1 MAAVKAAV
9 FGAAGFIGRHLV
21 EHLSNEGWA
30 VRALIRGD
38 QSWRGEDLGHVF
50 YCAGLTADFRQRPYD
65 AIAAHV
71 SFAVEVLTQARFD
84 SFLYTSSTRV
94 YAGGAEAI
102 ETARLSADPSD
113 PSDLYNLSKLTGE
126 AACLTSPNP
135 AVRVARLS
143 NVFGHDPG
151 SDNFISAIVRDAV
164 TTGNV
169 LVRSAPQS
177 AKDYIGVGDVC
188 RAMEVIAAVGGAR
201 LYNVASGRNTP
212 NADVVQAL
220 VAATGC
226 AAAFEADAPTVTFPS
241 INVTRLRALGML
253 DGQSI
258 VEAIPNLVDQM
269 RRYEERVFGA
279 HSR

>member
-9 FGAAGFIGRHLV
+9 FGAAGFIGRHLCN
-21 EHLSNEGWA
+21 HLEDQGWS
-30 VRALIRGD
+30 VRAIVRGD

-71 SFAVEVLTQARFD
+71 SFAVEVLTGARYD

-126 AACLTSPNP
+126 AACLISPNP

-151 SDNFISAIVRDAV
+151 SDNFISAIVREAV
-164 TTGNV
+164 ATGSV
-169 LVRSAPQS
+169 LVRSAPRS
-177 AKDYIGVGDVC
+177 AKDYVGVGDVC
-188 RAMEVIAAVGGAR
+188 RAMAAIATAGEAR

-212 NADVVQAL
+212 NADVIQAL

-226 AAAFEADAPTVTFPS
+226 AAAFEPGAPTVTFPS
-241 INVTRLRALGML
+241 IDVTRLRALGVR

-258 VEAIPNLVDQM
+258 VEAIPDLVDQM
-269 RRYEERVFGA
+269 QRHEQRRAG
-279 HSR
+279 S

>member
-1 MAAVKAAV
+1 MAPVKAAI

-21 EHLSNEGWA
+21 DYLETQGWS
-30 VRALIRGD
+30 VRAIVRGD
-38 QSWRGEDLGHVF
+38 ETWRGEDLGHVF

-84 SFLYTSSTRV
+84 SFLYASSTRV
-94 YAGGAEAI
+94 YAGGAEAV
-102 ETARLSADPSD
+102 ETARLSAEPSD

-126 AACLTSPNP
+126 AACLVSPNP

-164 TTGNV
+164 TSGSV
-169 LVRSAPQS
+169 LVRSAPRS
-177 AKDYIGVGDVC
+177 AKDYIGVSDVC
-188 RAMEVIAAVGGAR
+188 RGLAAIATAGEAR
-201 LYNVASGRNTP
+201 LYNVASGRNVA
-212 NADVVQAL
+212 NADIIAAL

-226 AAAFEADAPTVTFPS
+226 VAAFEPGAPTVVFPS
-241 INVTRLRALGML
+241 INVTRLRALGAPE
-253 DGQSI
+253 GRSI
-258 VEAIPNLVDQM
+258 VKAIPDLVDQM
-269 RRYEERVFGA
+269 RRHEERRA
-279 HSR
+279 